1 MKIKHVTPSIK
12 IFFVSLVA
20 LSLGGWKFGFY
31 LGAYDTIFF
40 HYVFSVWFISLA
52 FVLAFFFLPKTER
65 PFNASALIPLVM
77 PTLWLILEITKAV
90 MPDSTFIYYISLLF
104 GIITLCFCVPYIVY
118 LLISITQS
126 EALSIQP
133 KNLLWYL
140 ILTVFIIFSSA
151 YFVGKNHRLFLTC
164 HDFEVSG
171 EAVPANCWRNTTD
184 SH

>member
-1 MKIKHVTPSIK
+1 MKIKQVTPSIK

-52 FVLAFFFLPKTER
+52 FVLAFFFLPKAER
-65 PFNASALIPLVM
+65 PFDTSALIPLAM
-77 PTLWLILEITKAV
+77 PTLWLIIEITKAV
-90 MPDSTFIYYISLLF
+90 MPDSVFIYYTSLLF

-126 EALSIQP
+126 EALNIQP

-140 ILTVFIIFSSA
+140 VLTVIIIFSSA
-151 YFVGKNHRLFLTC
+151 YLVGKNHRLFLTC
-164 HDFEVSG
+164 HDFEISG
-171 EAVPANCWRNTTD
+171 EAVPSNCWRNTTD
-184 SH
+184 SN